1 MTSRTYKKDTWFTVA
16 FAIGAVIGVAAL
28 AIFGLGWATSI
39 ALAWIG
45 TALVIVSSILLSLKS
60 YDGAATARLVKAE
73 NFGNEAIDSVV
84 LIASA
89 ASVIAVVAMI
99 VTGGDN
105 LWHLVLALIT
115 LMVSWA
121 AIHSIYVLK
130 YATLYYH
137 GKKGGIEFSNRD
149 KSDPTFADFAYVS
162 FNIGIAFQAGD
173 PTFTE
178 RTLRVAAIKHGLI
191 SFVFNTIILAAAVSI
206 IVGLK

>member
-1 MTSRTYKKDTWFTVA
+1 MTSRTYKKDAWFTVA
-16 FAIGAVIGVAAL
+16 FAIGAVIGVIAL
-28 AIFGLGWATSI
+28 AVFGLGWATSI
-39 ALAWIG
+39 TLAWIG
-45 TALVIVSSILLSLKS
+45 AALVIVSSILLSLKS
-60 YDGAATARLVKAE
+60 YDSAATARLVKTE

-99 VTGGDN
+99 ATDSDD
-105 LWHLVLALIT
+105 LWHLALALIT
-115 LMVSWA
+115 LIVSWA

-137 GKKGGIEFSNRD
+137 GKKGGIEFNNRD

-173 PTFTE
+173 PTFTD
-178 RTLRVAAIKHGLI
+178 RSLRIIALKHGVI
-191 SFVFNTIILAAAVSI
+191 SFIFNTFILAAAVSI
-206 IVGLK
+206 IVAL